1 MMRINPSNPMKT
13 VYHLETYAELAA
25 AASPVRQD
33 GDPLPTLT
41 GRLWIRGQPGSFLF
55 VEL

>member
-1 MMRINPSNPMKT
+1 MRINPSNPMKT